1 MKIKVAAIRVLWGH
15 GKKEPIEDTL
25 ARGLA
30 LTEQAAEQGAKYIAL
45 PEHFLH
51 SNDKADQII
60 PGPLTDRVVEI
71 AKKHSVHII
80 AGMIESEKSKCP
92 PRADEYDDYLS
103 AAVIGP
109 EGVLSV
115 HRKVDVVINPMAR
128 EWKRGNPTTD
138 CGVWGGDDFE
148 MHRMGELDRV
158 GIFICR
164 DSRSN
169 WSWTRM
175 LSQDPQIIFHPNLRS
190 SIMKYG
196 ANLPEMAKRYGVPIC
211 APDGHPE
218 SESLIIDRDGTILE
232 METETE
238 RALIAEV
245 ELADEHPEYVTFEV
259 VHNLN
264 RKG

>member
-1 MKIKVAAIRVLWGH
+1 MKVKVAAIRIVWGH
-15 GKKEPIEDTL
+15 GRKESIEDIL
-25 ARGLA
+25 ARGLGLA
-30 LTEQAAEQGAKYIAL
+30 EQAAEKGAKYIAL
-45 PEHFLH
+45 PENFLH
-51 SNDKADQII
+51 SNNKADQLV

-71 AKKHSVHII
+71 AKKRNVHIV
-80 AGMIESEKSKCP
+80 AGMIESEQSKSP
-92 PRADEYDDYLS
+92 TRTDDYDDYLS

-138 CGVWGGDDFE
+138 CGVWSGYDFE
-148 MHRMGELDRV
+148 MHKMGALERV

-164 DSRSN
+164 DSRTN
-169 WSWTRM
+169 WAWTRM

-190 SIMKYG
+190 SIMQYG

-232 METETE
+232 METEKE

-259 VHNLN
+259 THNYA